1 MTAFPEKECCQ
12 MKNWSKGGAPANQ
25 QSGDHP
31 EYEVEMEAK
40 AGPSIPERLEHGVKL
55 LESLTR

>member
-1 MTAFPEKECCQ
+1 MTAFPAKECCQ

-25 QSGDHP
+25 QSGDRP

-40 AGPSIPERLEHGVKL
+40 AGPSIPERLEHGVK
-55 LESLTR
+55 